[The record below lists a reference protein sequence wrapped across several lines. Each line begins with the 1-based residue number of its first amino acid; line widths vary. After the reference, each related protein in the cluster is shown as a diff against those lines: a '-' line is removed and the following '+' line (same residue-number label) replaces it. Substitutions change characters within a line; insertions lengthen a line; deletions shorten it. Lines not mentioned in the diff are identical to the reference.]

1 MNDHILYREQTELA
15 LRNFRFSSF
24 RFPRPFLAAL
34 GMIKGAAADVNAE
47 LGLLAPTIASAIVS
61 SAGEVEAGQYDVQFP
76 LDIFQTGSCTSTNM
90 NANEVIASLATL
102 RSGIEVH
109 PNDHVNLGQSSND
122 VIPSAIHLSA
132 VLEVSNRLIPSVTLF
147 ADAISRKAGQMERV
161 IKTGRTHLM
170 DALPIRMSQ
179 ELSGWEALV
188 RAALSRLRFE
198 LPRMEELAM
207 GGTAVGTG
215 LNTHPRFG
223 ALVAERLAAKTGM
236 PFRTSRNYFASIS
249 AQEPALALS
258 AQLRGM
264 AATFFKISNDLRWMN
279 SGPVAGLGEIT
290 LVPLQAGSSMM
301 PGKVNPVLPEA
312 VAMICAQVQGND
324 AAILMAAQSGS
335 FQLNTMLPL
344 IAWNLLSS
352 INLMTGAADAL
363 AECVSGF
370 TVNESRIRQLASQN
384 NTLVTALAP
393 LIGYDQSAAIAREA
407 LDTGKSIQEVASLRT
422 ALSKEKLA
430 ELLDLDH
437 LV

>member
-1 MNDHILYREQTELA
+1 
-15 LRNFRFSSF
+15 
-24 RFPRPFLAAL
+24 
-34 GMIKGAAADVNAE
+34 
-47 LGLLAPTIASAIVS
+47 
-61 SAGEVEAGQYDVQFP
+61 
-76 LDIFQTGSCTSTNM
+76 M

-223 ALVAERLAAKTGM
+223 ALVAERLAAKTGIS
-236 PFRTSRNYFASIS
+236 FRPSLNYFASIS

-258 AQLRGM
+258 AQLRGL

-279 SGPVAGLGEIT
+279 SGPVVGLAEIT

-422 ALSKEKLA
+422 ALSKERLA